1 MNKNIL
7 VDCTVFNLEN
17 PMTRLSSVLDSTQR
31 TDLQI
36 GLLKNTINSFK
47 ESIEIY
53 VISKDTKIEEICTG

>member
-7 VDCTVFNLEN
+7 VGIPVFNLEN

-47 ESIEIY
+47 KESIEIY
-53 VISKDTKIEEICTG
+53 VISKDTKIEEI